1 MARCRLFII
10 LVFIYQVFFSDSA
23 RILAVYP
30 TPSISHQ
37 VVYRPIT
44 EELLKR
50 GHEVVVVTPD
60 PMYPKGQTP
69 ANLTEIDVHDVCY
82 SAFTVALT
90 SSKMFGDSFFDQ
102 LEVLSHA
109 FMESM
114 DQFFNAKEVRQILK
128 GEDHFDLILTE
139 HCVRVAA
146 AFAHIYKKPLIQVSS
161 YGALYGMY
169 EAIGAPTHPFLYP
182 NIMYRRVYNLTMLE
196 KLNVLYTNYYLGTR
210 MDSNV
215 VEDELLRKYFPPD
228 TPRALEI
235 EKKYVD
241 MVFFNV
247 NPIWEGNHPVPPNVI
262 HMGGLPQKPNKPLP
276 AELQSYLDSSKHG
289 VIYISFGT
297 NVKTSMLPP
306 ERVKQMINAFSK
318 LPYDILWKWDSDE
331 LPGKTANIKI
341 SKWLPQSDVLK
352 HPKIKLF
359 ITQGGLQSTD
369 ETITA
374 GVPGVVIPMLSDQ
387 WYNAE
392 KYVHH
397 GIGVQLEAKDVN
409 EESFTKA
416 INTVIGNKSYKEN
429 IIKLRDRMHD
439 QPQQP
444 LERAM
449 WWIEYVMRHGG
460 AKHLRSPAAF
470 ITWREYLE
478 LDLVAVVLSVLISI
492 ILVIVVILYSLYQL
506 LVNKN
511 KTVPKVKKN

>member
-1 MARCRLFII
+1 MACRLLVI
-10 LVFIYQVFFSDSA
+10 LVFICQVFFSDAA
-23 RILAVYP
+23 RILALYP

-37 VVYRPIT
+37 VVFRPIT

-90 SSKMFGDSFFDQ
+90 SSKMFGDSFLDQ
-102 LEVLSHA
+102 LDVLFHA

-114 DQFFNAKEVRQILK
+114 NQFFNAKEVRQILK

-146 AFAHIYKKPLIQVSS
+146 AFAHIYKKPLIQISS
-161 YGALYGMY
+161 FGALFGTY
-169 EAIGAPTHPFLYP
+169 EALGAPTHPFLYP

-196 KLNVLYTNYYLGTR
+196 KLNVLYNNYYMEKR
-210 MDSNV
+210 MDGDV

-228 TPRALEI
+228 TPRAVEV

-241 MVFFNV
+241 MVFLNV

-318 LPYDILWKWDSDE
+318 LPYDILWKWDSDV

-374 GVPGVVIPMLSDQ
+374 GVPGVVIPMLGDQ

-409 EESFTKA
+409 EESLTKA

-439 QPQQP
+439 QPQKP

-478 LDLVAVVLSVLISI
+478 LDLVAVVLTVLISI
-492 ILVIVVILYSLYQL
+492 ILVIVGILYKLYQL
-506 LVNKN
+506 LA
-511 KTVPKVKKN
+511 TGTKVKKN